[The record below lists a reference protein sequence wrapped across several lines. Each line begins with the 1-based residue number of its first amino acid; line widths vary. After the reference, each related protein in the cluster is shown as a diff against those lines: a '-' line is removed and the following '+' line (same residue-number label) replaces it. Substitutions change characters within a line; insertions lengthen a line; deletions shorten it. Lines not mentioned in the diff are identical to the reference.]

1 VALNFP
7 SSPTIGDI
15 HTDSTS
21 GFSFKWDG
29 VVWKSHTAEVSKS
42 ITIGVREG
50 SALSFSLTGSSFNV
64 LSRSGNTTIDLS

>member
-1 VALNFP
+1 MALNFP

-21 GFSFKWDG
+21 GFSFEWDG
-29 VVWKSHTAEVSKS
+29 VVWKNAAVTRS